1 MSERHL
7 ANKLLKGKKMD
18 SELMA
23 IIDDSKNSIC
33 NRLDKI
39 LKVLRAIEKKLS
51 EEKGDDG
58 KN

>member
-1 MSERHL
+1 
-7 ANKLLKGKKMD
+7 MD